1 MFLYLQLMS
10 KLGHVALW
18 ILMSYRSVKEDM
30 VLFLLKVHWAHKVD
44 TLDWVLPLFL
54 IFLKHS
60 ASLLDKNISDYLS

>member
-44 TLDWVLPLFL
+44 TLDWV
-54 IFLKHS
+54 
-60 ASLLDKNISDYLS
+60 